1 MYFREARKHLYF
13 PLINQKRFVSA
24 LISATIDF
32 YVKLHPRSEKPF
44 VCLRYFRIRE
54 NTFTLSSR
62 KTIVRPYLRQPLLNL
77 CNRGKRE
84 RAGANFTTVSVK
96 PFVRPRIFAQQKCT
110 LLARNGILSV
120 LRNRVHT
127 AVGVLGTVGGANAV
141 KAPSSLKVKA
151 TDAAF
156 LFSLRSQYRLP

>member
-1 MYFREARKHLYF
+1 M
-13 PLINQKRFVSA
+13 
-24 LISATIDF
+24 
-32 YVKLHPRSEKPF
+32 
-44 VCLRYFRIRE
+44 
-54 NTFTLSSR
+54 
-62 KTIVRPYLRQPLLNL
+62 
-77 CNRGKRE
+77 
-84 RAGANFTTVSVK
+84 K

-156 LFSLRSQYRLP
+156 LFSLRSQYRLPLSPYFRALGLRFAPANA